1 MSALPPPFDWS
12 KRLQYDWTSQEGLN
26 KLKGIVRPWLKYDP
40 RHFQLYDSG
49 RILNGTDIFCIS
61 ATGDGKSALIYI
73 PALARPEMTTIVI
86 EPTNFLETNMVR
98 ECENKAR
105 PL

>member
-1 MSALPPPFDWS
+1 MSVLPPPFDWS

-26 KLKGIVRPWLKYDP
+26 KLKGIVGPSLKYDP

-49 RILNGTDIFCIS
+49 CILNGMDVFCIS

-73 PALARPEMTTIVI
+73 PALARPEMITIVI

-98 ECENKAR
+98 ECENKAST
-105 PL
+105 L